1 MDKLTRYREIIRKEL
16 AEYAVWTRRSGV
28 TSELVEDSRREHFE
42 LLSVGW
48 EGQRRRIH
56 HIVFHL
62 DIIDGK
68 VWVQHDATDRPIAEA
83 LAEAG
88 IPKEDIVLGFTPP
101 EVRPY
106 TGYAVG

>member
-16 AEYAVWTRRSGV
+16 AEYAAWTRGDGMV
-28 TSELVEDSRREHFE
+28 AELIEDPRWDHFE

-48 EGQRRRIH
+48 EHHRRIH

-68 VWVQHDATDRPIAEA
+68 VWVQHDATNRPIAEA